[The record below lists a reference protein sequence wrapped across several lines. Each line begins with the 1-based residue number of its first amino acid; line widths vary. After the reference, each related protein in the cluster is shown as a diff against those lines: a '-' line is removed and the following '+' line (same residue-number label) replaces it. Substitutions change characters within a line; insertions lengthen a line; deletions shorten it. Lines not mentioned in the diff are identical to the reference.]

1 MTRMSDA
8 IIPKE
13 RQTAYQRWEM
23 DSFGDS
29 RPSMQPPAPPA
40 APPIARVTIEEQ
52 AAIREEAQIK
62 GYATGLTEGRTEGHT
77 EGLRLGREEA
87 RVEIDHLREVA
98 VGLGSEAARAD
109 ELISADVM
117 QLAIDLAQAML
128 KTALEIKPELVLPI
142 VAEAIRYLPN
152 VQQPALLYL
161 HPDDAL
167 LVRETMQDELEKA
180 GWRLVDDSQ
189 MVRGGCRIDTA
200 SNQIDASIETRW
212 QRLTEALGQAPGWL
226 KD

>member
-1 MTRMSDA
+1 MMRMSDA

-29 RPSMQPPAPPA
+29 RPSVQKPVIPPPP
-40 APPIARVTIEEQ
+40 PVARVTIEEQ

-62 GYATGLTEGRTEGHT
+62 GHAIGLTEGRD

-87 RVEIDHLREVA
+87 HADIDHLRQIA
-98 VGLGSEAARAD
+98 ITLGSEASRAD

-117 QLAIDLAQAML
+117 HLALDLAQAML

-161 HPDDAL
+161 HPDDAV
-167 LVRETMQDELEKA
+167 LVREEMHDELEKA
-180 GWRLVDDSQ
+180 GWRLVEDNQ
-189 MVRGGCRIDTA
+189 MYRGGCRIDTA

-212 QRLTEALGQAPGWL
+212 QRLTEALGKTPGWL
-226 KD
+226 KE